1 MTYSV
6 RTAMRARIHRGWT
19 LVEMMVA
26 ILIISILAGLTLSIG
41 SAVLASS
48 EVRQTE
54 DALKLLNASLLE
66 CEMIMGR
73 EPTFGRNG
81 EPRADSGAMRGSRYD
96 VNLQLTLDDGNG
108 CYCGGGL
115 DQVMDYTQGSLPSE
129 QQLVCSQWCQI
140 SGCTGSAPDVF
151 EGNAALAIQILCDQ
165 PGSRAI
171 LSQMSPD
178 LLEKIKVQTVDSA
191 GDEQKE
197 AVRPVD
203 AWGNPILIVFPG
215 RQRLDGEGGFSAI
228 RFDEDGTVRTKAE
241 QVLGPASNR
250 HAYFVSAGPDGKFG
264 SIDFDEFNLKD
275 WESSLDVTDSRYQ
288 QTLDNVYSYKVRQ
301 W

>member
-1 MTYSV
+1 MYSV
-6 RTAMRARIHRGWT
+6 RTTRRAHPRSGWT

-54 DALKLLNASLLE
+54 DTLKLLNASLLE
-66 CEMIMGR
+66 CEMLMGR
-73 EPTFGRNG
+73 EPTFGKNG
-81 EPRADSGAMRGSRYD
+81 EPLADSGAMRGSRYD

-115 DQVMDYTQGSLPSE
+115 GQVMDYTQGSLPSE
-129 QQLVCSQWCQI
+129 QQLVCSQWCQV
-140 SGCTGSAPDVF
+140 SGCTGSGPDVF
-151 EGNAALAIQILCDQ
+151 EGNAAIAIQILCAQ
-165 PGSRAI
+165 PESRAI

-178 LLEKIKVQTVDSA
+178 LLEKITVLTNDSA
-191 GDEQKE
+191 GEQMKE

-215 RQRLDGEGGFSAI
+215 RDRVEGEGGFSATK
-228 RFDEDGTVRTKAE
+228 FDEDGTVRTKAE
-241 QVLGPASNR
+241 QVLGAASNR

-264 SIDFDEFNLKD
+264 SIDFDENNIED
-275 WESSLDVTDSRYQ
+275 WQNGLDVTDVRYQ
-288 QTLDNVYSYKVRQ
+288 QTLDNVYSYKVRA

>member
-1 MTYSV
+1 MHH
-6 RTAMRARIHRGWT
+6 RIGWT

-54 DALKLLNASLLE
+54 DSLKLLNASLLE
-66 CEMIMGR
+66 CEMLMGR
-73 EPTFGRNG
+73 EPTFGKNG
-81 EPRADSGAMRGSRYD
+81 EPRADSGALRGSRYD
-96 VNLQLTLDDGNG
+96 VDLQLTLEDGNG
-108 CYCGGGL
+108 CNCPGGL
-115 DQVMDYTQGSLPSE
+115 GSVMDYTQGSLPSE
-129 QQLVCSQWCQI
+129 QQLVCSQWCQV
-140 SGCTGSAPDVF
+140 SGCTGTGSDVF
-151 EGNAALAIQILCDQ
+151 EGNAAFAIQILCAQ
-165 PGSRAI
+165 PASRAI

-178 LLEKIKVQTVDSA
+178 LLEKIMVLTNDSS
-191 GDEQKE
+191 GDQMKE

-215 RQRLDGEGGFSAI
+215 RERLDGEGGFSAA

-241 QVLGPASNR
+241 QVLGVASNR
-250 HAYFVSAGPDGKFG
+250 NAYFVSAGPDGKFG
-264 SIDFDEFNLKD
+264 SIDFDESNITD
-275 WESSLDVTDSRYQ
+275 WESGRDVTDVRYRH
-288 QTLDNVYSYKVRQ
+288 TLDNVYSYKVRS